1 MLHTGIR
8 LGEAWRVLAYAL
20 VLALGF
26 VLLGRLQV
34 AAFSAPL
41 TQRVLQHFGLL
52 DGSSDA
58 QLAQQAQAI
67 TAASREAME
76 RAPAGHRLDTL
87 RLGHE
92 LGYASERIAFF
103 AMASPQARERA
114 RALLAPHEAEAET
127 LAAKLGVAPA
137 AALQSTSLREF
148 NELGERY
155 EADQNGLAAR
165 IEQQLSPWHRHVYLL
180 GVHIGIESARMEA
193 TGGEHS
199 LPPAALIRHHATLA
213 GIDAAQWQPLAAAPA
228 GEAPTQWLQR
238 YREAVQA
245 LAAALARQDALAR
258 EKASR

>member
-26 VLLGRLQV
+26 VLLGRAQV

-52 DGSSDA
+52 DGSSDV
-58 QLAQQAQAI
+58 QLAQQAQAVA
-67 TAASREAME
+67 AASQEAMQ

-87 RLGHE
+87 RLGYE
-92 LGYASERIAFF
+92 LGYASERVAFF

-114 RALLAPHEAEAET
+114 RALVALREAAADA
-127 LAAKLGVAPA
+127 LAAGLGVAPA

-148 NELGERY
+148 NELGARY
-155 EADQNGLAAR
+155 EADENGLATR
-165 IEQQLSPWHRHVYLL
+165 VQQRLSPWHRHVYLL
-180 GVHIGIESARMEA
+180 GVHVGIESARIEA

-199 LPPAALIRHHATLA
+199 LPPAALIRRHATLA
-213 GIDAAQWQPLAAAPA
+213 GIAPALWQPLAAAPA
-228 GEAPTQWLQR
+228 GEAPAQWLQR

-245 LAAALARQDALAR
+245 LAAALAREGAGR
-258 EKASR
+258 

>member
-1 MLHTGIR
+1 MVHTATR
-8 LGEAWRVLAYAL
+8 FGEAWRVLAYAL

-34 AAFSAPL
+34 TAFTAPW

-52 DGSSDA
+52 EGTSDA

-67 TAASREAME
+67 AAASREAMQ

-87 RLGHE
+87 RLGYE

-114 RALLAPHEAEAET
+114 RALLAPHEAAAEA

-148 NELGERY
+148 NELGARY
-155 EADQNGLAAR
+155 EADQNGVAAR
-165 IEQQLSPWHRHVYLL
+165 VQQLSQWHRHVYLL
-180 GVHIGIESARMEA
+180 GVHIGIESARIDA

-199 LPPAALIRHHATLA
+199 LPPAALIRRHATLA
-213 GIDAAQWQPLAAAPA
+213 GIDASLWQPLADSPTAETAAQR
-228 GEAPTQWLQR
+228 TQR
-238 YREAVQA
+238 YRDAVQA
-245 LAAALARQDALAR
+245 LAGSLARQDTPPQAGAGR
-258 EKASR
+258 